1 MLTHIGAMLL
11 IVKTLEA
18 LGKTDDAVAVFRE
31 DPQRRKFRAYLK
43 RLPDFADFEAEQ
55 KAFEIAAKHRS
66 VDTALCFFIA

>member
-1 MLTHIGAMLL
+1 MPGRNDAQAARRRYFE
-11 IVKTLEA
+11 KTLNVES
-18 LGKTDDAVAVFRE
+18 L
-31 DPQRRKFRAYLK
+31 RAYLK